1 VLCADDAGANA
12 LPMPASA
19 EVIRYGLTSPDAR
32 LRAERVR
39 RAGLGSVFDVVYD
52 GEALG
57 EVTLAVP
64 GEHNVRNALAALA
77 AGLALGLTVPAMAPG
92 LAAFRGV
99 ERRFQLLGEAGGALV
114 VDDYAHHPT
123 EVRATIEA
131 ARAAAPERSGGLASR
146 WRSILAVFA
155 ALVLLASPL
164 WGPPVLRR
172 LDFFRVRRV
181 EILGARYTA
190 PGELLDR
197 LRVDTTRSVWDPL
210 DPLAARLRTHAQI
223 ESVTVTRRLPGTLV
237 VRVKER
243 HPVAL
248 VDAPGGLRA
257 VDERGRRLPLDPS
270 RTPVDAPV
278 VTAAPRDTL
287 VYHLL
292 GEMQREAPTLY
303 ARLSSIRP
311 VGADEIVLQISEL
324 SVRAM
329 TNVTLARLG
338 DIDPVQRDLTRR
350 QLHPTEIDL
359 RYRDQVIAR
368 LP

>member
-1 VLCADDAGANA
+1 VTEDDQPRDGA
-12 LPMPASA
+12 
-19 EVIRYGLTSPDAR
+19 R
-32 LRAERVR
+32 
-39 RAGLGSVFDVVYD
+39 
-52 GEALG
+52 
-57 EVTLAVP
+57 
-64 GEHNVRNALAALA
+64 
-77 AGLALGLTVPAMAPG
+77 
-92 LAAFRGV
+92 
-99 ERRFQLLGEAGGALV
+99 
-114 VDDYAHHPT
+114 
-123 EVRATIEA
+123 
-131 ARAAAPERSGGLASR
+131 GLASR
-146 WRSILAVFA
+146 WRAAVA
-155 ALVLLASPL
+155 VLVVLVLLASPL

-172 LDFFRVRRV
+172 LEFFRVRRV

-190 PGELLDR
+190 PSELLDR

-248 VDAPGGLRA
+248 VDAP
-257 VDERGRRLPLDPS
+257 
-270 RTPVDAPV
+270 V

-303 ARLSSIRP
+303 ARLSSVRA